1 MQNEQNTNAPLDF
14 TPAHTQ
20 DALLHIS
27 LLGGQARAL
36 LAETPALCDA
46 ARRIGSLSRT
56 ATAALGRHMT
66 AALMLAATLKG
77 ERDSLTAYVKGGGPL
92 GTVLAVARPD
102 GTVKGYV
109 DNSAA
114 DPPRK
119 NGKLDVGAAVGRD
132 GELTV
137 IKDMG
142 MREPYVGRVRLRSGE
157 IAEDWAA
164 YFSVSEQTPALVS
177 LGVLTGDQVLS
188 AGGLIVEMMPG
199 ADEAAVR
206 SVEMSAPMFT
216 NISKTLMEDHL
227 EGAVTQLLSHL
238 QPQILERKPLAW
250 KCDCSRE
257 RVERALI
264 SMGRHE
270 LEDMIA
276 QQQGAEVDCHFC
288 KRRQRFTRADLEALL
303 EACTRP

>member
-1 MQNEQNTNAPLDF
+1 MSLVQMDGMYN
-14 TPAHTQ
+14 
-20 DALLHIS
+20 IS

-109 DNSAA
+109 DNPAA

-142 MREPYVGRVRLRSGE
+142 MREPYMGRVRLRSGE

-164 YFSVSEQTPALVS
+164 YFSVSEQTPSLVS
-177 LGVLTGDQVLS
+177 LGVLTGDKVRS
-188 AGGLIVEMMPG
+188 AGGLIVEMIPG

-206 SVEMSAPMFT
+206 SMEISARHVYQYFR
-216 NISKTLMEDHL
+216 NHAEDHL
-227 EGAVTQLLSHL
+227 EGAVNAASFAPGARDTVT
-238 QPQILERKPLAW
+238 KPCPPDR
-250 KCDCSRE
+250 CDCSRE

-264 SMGRHE
+264 SLGREE
-270 LEDMIA
+270 LEDMIREQHGA
-276 QQQGAEVDCHFC
+276 QVDCHFC
-288 KRRQRFTRADLEALL
+288 NKRYRLTEADLRNLL
-303 EACTRP
+303 ERATNRRSE